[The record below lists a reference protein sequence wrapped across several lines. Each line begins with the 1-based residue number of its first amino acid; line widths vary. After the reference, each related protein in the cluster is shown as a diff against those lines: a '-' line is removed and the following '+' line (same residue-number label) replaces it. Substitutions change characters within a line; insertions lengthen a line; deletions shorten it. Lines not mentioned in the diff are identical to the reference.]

1 VTLSELLRETAR
13 RLADAGKPDARLEA
27 EVLIR
32 HVLSIDRAQFFANL
46 QEDVSASHQT
56 SVAKISRR
64 RADGEPLAYL
74 TGHREFYGLDL
85 EVNPHVLIPRQET
98 ETLVDLALDFMR
110 STGQTSPRIV
120 DVGTGSGAII
130 IALGSKLP
138 QASLFA
144 TDIDAKALQT
154 ARRNAN
160 RHGLTDRLRLI
171 CCDLLSAVT
180 GEYDLVTANLPYVPS
195 AVVDGLPAELQHEP
209 RHALDGG
216 VDGADVIRRLIRQ
229 LPPLLAPEGCV
240 LLELDPGQTDTV
252 SSLLAEALT
261 GSQPFV
267 RKDLAGFDR
276 FVQVIGWSQSR

>member
-1 VTLSELLRETAR
+1 VTLSELLSKTAR
-13 RLADAGKPDARLEA
+13 ILADAGKPDARLEA

-32 HVLSIDRAQFFANL
+32 HILSIDRARFFASL
-46 QEDVSASHQT
+46 QEAVSASDET
-56 SVAKISRR
+56 NISKLALR

-98 ETLVDLALDFMR
+98 ETLVDLALDFVR
-110 STGQTSPRIV
+110 STDQSSPRIV

-130 IALGSKLP
+130 LALGANLP

-144 TDIDAKALQT
+144 SDIDPEALQT
-154 ARRNAN
+154 ARRNAE
-160 RHGLTDRLRLI
+160 RHGLSDRLRLI
-171 CCDLLSAVT
+171 SCDLLSAVT
-180 GEYDLVTANLPYVPS
+180 GEYDLVTANLLYVPS
-195 AVVDGLPAELQHEP
+195 AVVNGLSVELRHEP